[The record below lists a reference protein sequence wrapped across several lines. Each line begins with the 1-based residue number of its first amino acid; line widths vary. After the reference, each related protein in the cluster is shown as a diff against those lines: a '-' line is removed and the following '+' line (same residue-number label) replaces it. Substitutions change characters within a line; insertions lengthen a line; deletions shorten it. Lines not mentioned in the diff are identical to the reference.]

1 MRNARR
7 TGQQMVTAIL
17 IAVTGAFVLAGTA
30 DAQDGSAE
38 QVPVLDLEGVVDPFL
53 ADYIEHGIEVANGD
67 DPAPAV
73 MIQIDTPGGLDSSM
87 RQITQAILNSK
98 VPVIC
103 YVSPQGA
110 RAASAGAFVLLSCP
124 VAAMAPGT
132 NVGAATPVGLSGAI
146 GSDKAVND
154 AAAYIRSLAETYGR
168 NADMAESFVRSAESI
183 TAETALSADVIDAIA
198 PTAEALLVDIDG
210 RQVRLGDGTTTT
222 LATQGW
228 VLEDQPMGGFI
239 GFLHSLLDPN
249 LAFIFFWVG
258 LALIVLELLV
268 PGHVFSG
275 TIGTI
280 LLILSVVSFGLLP
293 VQLVGIALLIGA
305 VVLMIVELNAPGF
318 GIWGFAGLA
327 CLVLGGWFLYDRSQ
341 GVSVSPAVLAIV
353 AIFVGAFFFL
363 VLTKVLKMRHM
374 APAQGPEVVVG
385 KEGVVIGRGLDPK
398 GIVRVASEEWKA
410 STSDGSSLPA
420 GARVVVTRLDG
431 LALTVD
437 AANDEG
443 ATAGTAPA
451 EGGRNT

>member
-1 MRNARR
+1 
-7 TGQQMVTAIL
+7 MVTAIL

-38 QVPVLDLEGVVDPFL
+38 QVPVLDLDGVVDPFL

-67 DPAPAV
+67 HPAPAV

-110 RAASAGAFVLLSCP
+110 RAASAGAFVLMSCP

-183 TAETALSADVIDAIA
+183 TAEAALSAHVIDVIA

-210 RQVRLGDGTTTT
+210 RQVRLGDGTTTA
-222 LATQGW
+222 LDTQGW
-228 VLEDQPMGGFI
+228 VLEDEPMGGFI

-280 LLILSVVSFGLLP
+280 LLILSIVSFGLLP
-293 VQLVGIALLIGA
+293 VQLVGIALLIAA
-305 VVLMIVELNAPGF
+305 VVLMIVELHVPGF
-318 GIWGFAGLA
+318 GIWGFAGLV

-341 GVSVSPAVLAIV
+341 GVSVSPAVIAPV
-353 AIFVGAFFFL
+353 AIFIGAFFFL

-410 STSDGSSLPA
+410 TTSDGSSLPA

>member
-1 MRNARR
+1 
-7 TGQQMVTAIL
+7 MVTAML
-17 IAVTGAFVLAGTA
+17 IAVTGAFVLAGVA
-30 DAQDGSAE
+30 DAQDGSSE
-38 QVPVLDLEGVVDPFL
+38 QVPVLNLDGVVDPFL
-53 ADYIEHGIEVANGD
+53 ADYIEHGIDVANGD
-67 DPAPAV
+67 VPAPAV
-73 MIQIDTPGGLDSSM
+73 MIEIDTPGGLDSSM

-168 NADMAESFVRSAESI
+168 DADVAESFVRSAESI
-183 TAETALSADVIDAIA
+183 TAEAALSADVIDVVS
-198 PTAEALLVDIDG
+198 PTAQQLLIDIDG
-210 RQVRLGDGTTTT
+210 RQVRLGDGATTT
-222 LATQGW
+222 LDTQGW
-228 VLEDQPMGGFI
+228 VLEDEPMGGFV

-280 LLILSVVSFGLLP
+280 LLILSIVSFGLLP
-293 VQLVGIALLIGA
+293 VQLIGIALLIAA
-305 VVLMIVELNAPGF
+305 VVLMIVELNVPGF
-318 GIWGFAGLA
+318 GVWGFTGLA

-341 GVSVSPAVLAIV
+341 GVSVSPAVIAPV

-363 VLTKVLKMRHM
+363 VLTKVLRMRHM

-410 STSDGSSLPA
+410 TTSDGSTLPA

-443 ATAGTAPA
+443 ATAGRAPA